1 MVDCVNGYFTIGRM
15 FEDVPIDNLQKRGW
29 RMLLQKSWLVIVSGA
44 LAIMLGACSTDV
56 KRVGVEEVKDLS
68 GNWNDTDSRLVSEEM
83 IRDSLS
89 AGWIDRH
96 SMKNGKP
103 PTVIVGSVRN
113 LSHEHINT
121 RTFVADLERAFINSG
136 RVDVVASKE
145 ERKDIRDER
154 TDMDIHASE
163 KTRKAAGNEAG
174 ADFML
179 IGSINTIIDAEGRE
193 QVRFY
198 QIDLTLVSTVDNR
211 KMWTGQKKLKKD
223 VKAALFR

>member
-1 MVDCVNGYFTIGRM
+1 
-15 FEDVPIDNLQKRGW
+15 
-29 RMLLQKSWLVIVSGA
+29 MLSKKIWVVMLAVITTLIMSGCA
-44 LAIMLGACSTDV
+44 TEV

-89 AGWIDRH
+89 SGWIARH
-96 SMKNGKP
+96 EKKSKNA
-103 PTVIVGSVRN
+103 PTVIVGEIRN

-121 RTFVADLERAFINSG
+121 RTFIADLERAFVNSG
-136 RVDVVASKE
+136 RVDVVASKT
-145 ERKDIRDER
+145 EREGIRDER
-154 TDMDIHASE
+154 KDMDMHASE
-163 KTRKAAGNEAG
+163 KTRKAAGNETG

-179 IGSINTIIDAEGRE
+179 IGTINTIIDASGRE
-193 QVRFY
+193 QIRFY

-223 VKAALFR
+223 VKDAAFR